1 MIFDKSFLL
10 AVSLENR
17 GMTTTNGYA
26 WISNGLFIKDI
37 IQDLCLGIDIY
48 IPWRSLYLYHFDV
61 T

>member
-48 IPWRSLYLYHFDV
+48 IP
-61 T
+61 